1 MVPRRMPIQGSKRLS
16 SKGQYVQTAGCGN
29 ENLTAPTL
37 QSLRSVGAV
46 PFSGVSQNSLVAEAE
61 KGSCRCYR
69 NGAQMKHLAL
79 VVVLA
84 CATLPLAARGGSGDG
99 AARSNIL
106 ALEHAWDQAL
116 QRQDVKALAAI
127 FDNAL
132 LYVDYDGTVMTKT
145 EYLAR
150 VKSNG
155 NHLQQV
161 VTEEMFVQLF
171 GNTAAVVGTYR
182 ETGTEHGKPYLRRGR
197 FTDLW
202 MLEGKNWICIAS
214 SATPIL
220 P

>member
-1 MVPRRMPIQGSKRLS
+1 
-16 SKGQYVQTAGCGN
+16 
-29 ENLTAPTL
+29 
-37 QSLRSVGAV
+37 
-46 PFSGVSQNSLVAEAE
+46 
-61 KGSCRCYR
+61 
-69 NGAQMKHLAL
+69 MKHLAL
-79 VVVLA
+79 VMVLA
-84 CATLPLAARGGSGDG
+84 CATLPLAAQGGSGDG

-182 ETGTEHGKPYLRRGR
+182 ETGT
-197 FTDLW
+197 
-202 MLEGKNWICIAS
+202 
-214 SATPIL
+214 
-220 P
+220 